1 VTPNEDAEDL
11 LAKREQMMEKTKAYL
26 SKAQKRYVNQVNK
39 GRRHVEYEEGQKVWL
54 NMKNFTLPD
63 GLTPKFMAKYTSP
76 FVIEKRL
83 FEDVYKLIL
92 PPEIKVHPTFHVSL
106 LKLYFKD
113 TLRLERKQVLQPPP
127 ELVGDHLEHEV

>member
-11 LAKREQMMEKTKAYL
+11 LAKREQMMEKIKAYL

-92 PPEIKVHPTFHVSL
+92 PPEIKVH
-106 LKLYFKD
+106 FKD